1 MSYKV
6 YIFGWLN
13 KRWMAKVG
21 CRRRRKKS
29 KESLA
34 YFVWTFAF
42 RSWWSH
48 PCKTV
53 YIFYT
58 FSTFFLCHCTLI
70 ICPLADWMHLCW
82 KCALCFILFHLT
94 TVLFLFCVFWCVCF
108 FYLFLFFIFSLWF
121 CWRYFSAIMG
131 SCVIAKCIRFFKTTD
146 TWWCYK
152 KLQDIHVN
160 KTYAFFCYPCVGWCY
175 KVLKFS
181 CFWNKTRRLKYV
193 PHLFHWLK

>member
-1 MSYKV
+1 MDLCLQIMVITSLQNSLHFLYLFNFFSV
-6 YIFGWLN
+6 SLYLN
-13 KRWMAKVG
+13 HLSTGRLNA
-21 CRRRRKKS
+21 
-29 KESLA
+29 SLL
-34 YFVWTFAF
+34 
-42 RSWWSH
+42 
-48 PCKTV
+48 KM
-53 YIFYT
+53 
-58 FSTFFLCHCTLI
+58 CTLFHI
-70 ICPLADWMHLCW
+70 VPFNNCSLSLLC
-82 KCALCFILFHLT
+82 
-94 TVLFLFCVFWCVCF
+94 VLMCVF

-160 KTYAFFCYPCVGWCY
+160 KTYAFFCYSCVGWCY